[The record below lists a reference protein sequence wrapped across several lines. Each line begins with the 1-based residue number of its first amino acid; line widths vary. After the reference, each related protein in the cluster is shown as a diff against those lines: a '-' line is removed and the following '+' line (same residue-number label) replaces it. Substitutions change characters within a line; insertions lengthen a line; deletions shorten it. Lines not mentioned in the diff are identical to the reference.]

1 MQAPVLQDSNYFETC
16 LKIWQ
21 VSYIIPCGAE
31 FKTMDENG
39 SINIPKNAF
48 KIDKYTSVETGNV
61 KLIKSTRHIDQQLPL
76 ILVINVIGININ
88 DDRAYLE
95 NKDLPEEINFLSE
108 DVNIRQRYR
117 LMGVSFCD
125 GNYYIADVRLKN
137 VKNIGWYQYDGLE
150 KTYHSRAMYI
160 ESSRPTHKN
169 NYAMNYVI
177 YVKI

>member
-61 KLIKSTRHIDQQLPL
+61 KLS
-76 ILVINVIGININ
+76 ININ

-108 DVNIRQRYR
+108 DVNIRQRYH

-125 GNYYIADVRLKN
+125 GNHHIADVRHEN
-137 VKNIGWYQYDGLE
+137 VKNIGWFQYDGLG
-150 KTYHSRAMYI
+150 KTYRLRAMYI
-160 ESSRPTHKN
+160 GCSRPTHKN
-169 NYAMNYVI
+169 SYAMDYVI